1 MSVLAI
7 QLPPRERAGPRATAH
22 DAATGLRPPTQWNY
36 VLSADGRGVTRS
48 GTAATALLPRA
59 AQVVLVLG
67 EGDVSWH
74 RIDIPKAPP
83 ARLRAA
89 LLGVLEEG
97 LLDED
102 ETLHFAL
109 APGAVAGASGWVA
122 VTHKPWLAATLA
134 ALEDAGVG
142 VDRVVGAGM
151 PGGSARGHFFV
162 VDTLA
167 QPMPCLTLAREDG
180 ALCVRLAG
188 ALARALQPEPGTAVR
203 WTATPA
209 AAAAAERW
217 LGAPVALMGE
227 AERTL
232 EATQGTLNLRQF
244 DLAAHRRGTRALR
257 EAGKRFLSAEWRAV
271 RLGLVALVVLQL
283 VGLNAWAWHQ
293 QRAIAAK
300 RSAMTALLKA
310 AHPGVRAVLDAP
322 VQMQRETERLRAAAG
337 RPGDGDL
344 EAVLG
349 AAALAWPDGQGP
361 VQALRF
367 ESGQLTLAAP
377 GWGEPQM
384 TPLRERLRSTG
395 YEADLAEGMISVRR
409 AAAAAGAL
417 AKGGR

>member
-7 QLPPRERAGPRATAH
+7 QLPPRERTGPRAVAH
-22 DAATGLRPPTQWNY
+22 DAATALRPPAQWNY
-36 VLSADGRGVTRS
+36 VLSADGRNVTRS
-48 GTAATALLPRA
+48 GTAAAALLPRA
-59 AQVVLVLG
+59 AQVVLVLA

-74 RIDIPKAPP
+74 RIDVPKAAP

-89 LLGVLEEG
+89 LLGVLEEA

-109 APGAVAGASGWVA
+109 APGAVAGARGWVA
-122 VTHKPWLAATLA
+122 VTHKPWLAAMLA
-134 ALEDAGVG
+134 ALEDGGVG
-142 VDRVVGAGM
+142 VDRVVVAGL

-162 VDTLA
+162 IDTPA
-167 QPMPCLTLAREDG
+167 QPTPCLTLAREEG
-180 ALCVRLAG
+180 VLCVRLTG
-188 ALARALQPEPGTAVR
+188 ALARALQPEPGSAVR

-217 LGAPVALMGE
+217 LGAPVTLMGE

-257 EAGKRFLSAEWRAV
+257 EAGKRFFSAEWRAV
-271 RLGLVALVVLQL
+271 RVGLAALAVLQL
-283 VGLNAWAWHQ
+283 VGLNAWAWQQ

-300 RSAMTALLKA
+300 RSAMVALLKA

-322 VQMQRETERLRAAAG
+322 LQMLRETERLRAAAG

-361 VQALRF
+361 VQAMRF
-367 ESGQLTLAAP
+367 ESGLLTLAAP
-377 GWGEPQM
+377 GWGEAQM
-384 TPLRERLRSTG
+384 ASFRERLRSAG
-395 YEADLAEGMISVRR
+395 YEADLAEGMINVRR
-409 AAAAAGAL
+409 AAGAGAP
-417 AKGGR
+417 AKGGV